1 MGKFIR
7 LTNSI
12 VSKKEKLAMSAL
24 LMCAKNDDETITS
37 VAVLEANLTGL
48 AKPNRKTQDDL
59 FEGLKALN
67 EKGMVKIEN
76 MPSKVNDL
84 FKIIITVE
92 EGTFTIVYYKEIQT
106 IMSGNYKG
114 AVNRELFAYYTDLAS
129 FYNNTTKIAYPSIEQ
144 LERVTGLTNKTII
157 NYNDKL
163 KELNIIHI
171 ENNGLIKT
179 ESGVQSL
186 RNTYSRKEHADL
198 CKKESEKYK
207 KDIVNKGG
215 QILQK
220 KDKNKDTQKIMLVK
234 DDNNQEQLLDKQI
247 VYVQRDE
254 QGVPIIAYRYNNNV
268 KEDMFAYA
276 KRSNMDMQE
285 YLKSI
290 QIHHG
295 AIIKYILCN
304 QTA

>member
-7 LTNSI
+7 LPNSI
-12 VSKKEKLAMSAL
+12 VSTEEKLAMSAL
-24 LMCAKNDDETITS
+24 FMCAKNDNETITS

-48 AKPNRKTQDDL
+48 SKPNRKTQNAL
-59 FEGLKALN
+59 FKGLRYLC

-76 MPSKVNDL
+76 MPSKTNDI
-84 FKIIITVE
+84 FKVVITVQ
-92 EGTFTIVYYKEIQT
+92 EGTFTILYYEEIQT
-106 IMSGNYKG
+106 IMGGDYKG
-114 AVNRELFAYYTDLAS
+114 AVNRELFAYYTVLAS
-129 FYNNTTKIAYPSIEQ
+129 FYNNTTKIAYPSVEQ
-144 LERVTGLTNKTII
+144 LEVATGLTNKTII
-157 NYNDKL
+157 NYNNKL

-207 KDIVNKGG
+207 KYIVDKGA
-215 QILQK
+215 QILNK
-220 KDKNKDTQKIMLVK
+220 KDKNKDAQKITLVK
-234 DDNNQEQLLDKQI
+234 DDNIQEQLSDKQI

-254 QGVPIIAYRYNNNV
+254 QEVPIIAYRYNNNV

-290 QIHHG
+290 QTHHG
-295 AIIKYILCN
+295 AIIKYIPCN
-304 QTA
+304 LTA

>member
-7 LTNSI
+7 LPNSI

-157 NYNDKL
+157 NYNGKL
-163 KELNIIHI
+163 KELSIIHI

>member
-7 LTNSI
+7 LPNSI
-12 VSKKEKLAMSAL
+12 VSTKEKLAMSAL

-67 EKGMVKIEN
+67 EKGMIKIEN

-84 FKIIITVE
+84 FKVIITVE
-92 EGTFTIVYYKEIQT
+92 EGTFTIVYYEEIQT
-106 IMSGNYKG
+106 IMGGDYKG
-114 AVNRELFAYYTDLAS
+114 AVNRELFAYYTVLAS
-129 FYNNTTKIAYPSIEQ
+129 FYNNMTKIAYPSIEQ
-144 LERVTGLTNKTII
+144 LEIATGLTNKTII
-157 NYNDKL
+157 NYNNKL

-186 RNTYSRKEHADL
+186 RNTYSRKKHADL

-215 QILQK
+215 QILHK

-234 DDNNQEQLLDKQI
+234 DDNNQEQLSNKQT

-254 QGVPIIAYRYNNNV
+254 HGVPVIVYRFDNGI
-268 KEDMFAYA
+268 KEDMFEYA
-276 KRSNMDMQE
+276 RRSNMNMMT
-285 YLKSI
+285 YLESI
-290 QIHHG
+290 QRHHG
-295 AIIKYILCN
+295 AIIKYIPCN
-304 QTA
+304 LTA

>member
-7 LTNSI
+7 LPNSI

-157 NYNDKL
+157 NYNGKL

-198 CKKESEKYK
+198 CKKESEEYK

>member
-7 LTNSI
+7 LPNSI

-92 EGTFTIVYYKEIQT
+92 EGTFTIVYYKETQT

>member
-7 LTNSI
+7 LPSSI
-12 VSKKEKLAMSAL
+12 VSTKEKLAMSAL
-24 LMCAKNDDETITS
+24 LMCAKNDDEIITS

-48 AKPNRKTQDDL
+48 TKSNRKTQDDL

-67 EKGMVKIEN
+67 AKGMVNIEN
-76 MPSKVNDL
+76 MPGKVNDL
-84 FKIIITVE
+84 FKVIITVK

-129 FYNNTTKIAYPSIEQ
+129 FYNNKKKVAYPSIEQ
-144 LERVTGLTNKTII
+144 LETVTGLTNKTII
-157 NYNDKL
+157 NYNNKL

-186 RNTYSRKEHADL
+186 RNTYSRKEHANL
-198 CKKESEKYK
+198 CKEESEKYK
-207 KDIVNKGG
+207 KSIVDKGG
-215 QILQK
+215 QVLHK
-220 KDKNKDTQKIMLVK
+220 KDKNKDARKMKLIK
-234 DDNNQEQLLDKQI
+234 GENKQEQLLDKQI

-254 QGVPIIAYRYNNNV
+254 KGVPIIAYRYNNNV

-290 QIHHG
+290 QTHHG

>member
-7 LTNSI
+7 LPNSI
-12 VSKKEKLAMSAL
+12 VSTEEKLAMSAL
-24 LMCAKNDDETITS
+24 LMCAKNDNETITS

-48 AKPNRKTQDDL
+48 SKPNRKTQNAL
-59 FEGLKALN
+59 FKGLRYLCEN
-67 EKGMVKIEN
+67 GMVKIEN
-76 MPSKVNDL
+76 MPSKTNDI
-84 FKIIITVE
+84 FKVVITVQ
-92 EGTFTIVYYKEIQT
+92 EGTFTILYYKEIQT
-106 IMSGNYKG
+106 IMGGDYKG
-114 AVNRELFAYYTDLAS
+114 AVNRELFAYYTVLAS
-129 FYNNTTKIAYPSIEQ
+129 FYNNTTKIAYPSVEQ
-144 LERVTGLTNKTII
+144 LEVATGLTNKTII
-157 NYNDKL
+157 NYNNKL

-207 KDIVNKGG
+207 KDIVDKGG
-215 QILQK
+215 QILNK
-220 KDKNKDTQKIMLVK
+220 KDKNK
-234 DDNNQEQLLDKQI
+234 DDNNQEQLSDKQI

-290 QIHHG
+290 QTHHK
-295 AIIKYILCN
+295 AIIKYIPCN

>member
-7 LTNSI
+7 LPNSI